1 MSIILSNDIPSYKQV
16 DIIGLQNNDNIILN
30 NNLIL
35 ESDFINNGNL
45 FIRGSIIFSG
55 GRLINRG
62 EIYLIQKKFIE
73 YIIPF
78 DLSGDSQATGL
89 VVDYDIKNL
98 NITVTN
104 NSNNNRGKYTTTIDF
119 TKESAFYFSNDGGLT
134 SKKVIESG
142 DELYWNESYS
152 RIKIFKGLKIILQI
166 L

>member
-1 MSIILSNDIPSYKQV
+1 MSINLINDIPLYKQV
-16 DIIGLQNNDNIILN
+16 NIIGLQNNDNIILN

-45 FIRGSIIFSG
+45 FIRGSIIFNG

-62 EIYLIQKKFIE
+62 EIFLIQKKTIE

-78 DLSGDSQATGL
+78 DLSGNSQATGL
-89 VVDYDIKNL
+89 VVDYDIKDL
-98 NITVTN
+98 SITVTN
-104 NSNNNRGKYTTTIDF
+104 NSSSRGKYTTNIGF
-119 TKESAFYFSNDGGLT
+119 TKESTFYFSNDGGLT
-134 SKKVIESG
+134 SKKNIESG

-152 RIKIFKGLKIILQI
+152 KIKIFKGLKIILQI